1 MILFITSAA
10 LLFWALWLYWQHVIK
25 PVKNEQTSNNYE
37 NAKASTSLGNSTPI
51 CQTTIIDQ
59 CQHCNG
65 TGIVQL
71 S

>member
-37 NAKASTSLGNSTPI
+37 NA
-51 CQTTIIDQ
+51 
-59 CQHCNG
+59 
-65 TGIVQL
+65 
-71 S
+71 